1 MVLVPFVHIHGTVE
15 VGIHEERIVSQ
26 RAAYTQVVT
35 HAVAFDIGFVDDVD
49 TIFVTEFVE
58 TFLLGIVTGADG
70 IDIVSLPKL
79 EIFLHQFFGDIVT
92 GILVVFVIVH
102 AFHEDRLSVYQ
113 QLLVLDFHCTETYFA
128 ACRFNHISV
137 RALQADDEG
146 IEVGRF
152 GCPLQRFLDGFLS
165 ELHFCLVTAD
175 LGRGLGYLLVV
186 LVQQAV
192 ANEKWGIL
200 SAFIGKLHLYLEDTV
215 PVVLIQRR
223 LHLEVCEMDLR
234 LGI

>member
-152 GCPLQRFLDGFLS
+152 GCPLQGFLDGLLGEF
-165 ELHFCLVTAD
+165 HFRLVTAD

-192 ANEKWGIL
+192 TNDKWGIL